1 MAMATGFDRS
11 SLLAAFD
18 AIGAAALAQG
28 ARLEFVVYGGAALML
43 AGNFRFATEDVEI
56 AEIARPWPAWL
67 DAVVA
72 DIAARHGW
80 TGDWLNDAVTSHLSP
95 LADRAADHLEFGSFP
110 RDRAPGLT
118 IVVPTAAYMLGLKL
132 KAMRITDPL
141 KGPQE
146 AADIRHL
153 MAVVGVDSEG
163 AMEVLRRFFP
173 RSAEDGAKQRFLL
186 RRLMGDSESEGNGD
200 APTYR
205 R

>member
-18 AIGAAALAQG
+18 ALGAAALAEG
-28 ARLEFVVYGGAALML
+28 TRLELAIDGGAALML
-43 AGNFRFATEDVEI
+43 AGNFRFATEDVDI

-67 DAVVA
+67 DAAVA

-80 TGDWLNDAVTSHLSP
+80 TGDWLNDAVTFHLSP
-95 LADRAADHLEFGSFP
+95 LADRAAGHLEFGSFP
-110 RDRAPGLT
+110 RDHAPGLT
-118 IVVPTAAYMLGLKL
+118 IVVPTAEYMLGLKL
-132 KAMRITDPL
+132 KAMRITGPI

-153 MAVVGVDSEG
+153 MQIVGVDFEG

-186 RRLMGDSESEGNGD
+186 RRLMGDGESEGNGD
-200 APTYR
+200 APAYR

>member
-18 AIGAAALAQG
+18 ALGAAALAEG
-28 ARLEFVVYGGAALML
+28 TRLEFAVYGGAALML
-43 AGNFRFATEDVEI
+43 AGNFRFATEDVDI
-56 AEIARPWPAWL
+56 AEIAKPWPAWL
-67 DAVVA
+67 DFAVA
-72 DIAARHGW
+72 EIAARNGW
-80 TGDWLNDAVTSHLSP
+80 TGDWLNDAVTVHLSP
-95 LADRAADHLEFGSFP
+95 LADRAADHLEFGTFP

-118 IVVPTAAYMLGLKL
+118 IVVPTAEYMLGLKL

-153 MAVVGVDSEG
+153 MAVVGVNIEG

-186 RRLMGDSESEGNGD
+186 KRLMGDDETAEDGD
-200 APTYR
+200 APAYR